1 MLFFVANTNA
11 ANSGFL
17 GVREVVAAKGGLQ
30 YSDDLLKAAQQ
41 AYPKLAGKTQLHHIT
56 PKYLGGPA
64 NGPLIKLDAAYHQQ
78 ITNEFR
84 RIHGYGLPKP
94 SPQRLQEIM
103 KEVYS
108 KYPLP
113 GQ

>member
-1 MLFFVANTNA
+1 VVNEAA
-11 ANSGFL
+11 AN
-17 GVREVVAAKGGLQ
+17 GGSQ

-84 RIHGYGLPKP
+84 KYWGYGKGLSLILSNVKKLWIKFTVNFHC
-94 SPQRLQEIM
+94 QNKKM
-103 KEVYS
+103 
-108 KYPLP
+108 
-113 GQ
+113 